1 MQSSCFTRRRP
12 GERDRPAQ
20 LICAPF
26 SCTCIISVF
35 KIWNPSNHAH
45 PTHHKQQQEVAT
57 HYIWW
62 TVWQSKCTGMNQ
74 RLRNRPLSKCLK
86 NRLSL
91 FGDKSLSPVRG
102 RKVALCE
109 KVQFELFY
117 SLGWLRKK
125 LTFSKQT
132 SQARMLQIPEVFRC
146 ASAYIVA
153 TSLIMTL
160 ETFCL
165 RGTTQLWE
173 HMAAKSATQHSE
185 LKVQNMLAWNSTH
198 CSAHLS
204 HIITEDAC
212 WRGDS
217 IISTRINRVMTLI
230 SAERWIRLCDQNLSK
245 HGKGFERWDVWYHN
259 TERY

>member
-1 MQSSCFTRRRP
+1 MQSSYFTRRRP

-26 SCTCIISVF
+26 SCILQSLESIKSCPPHQLITVDELF
-35 KIWNPSNHAH
+35 GKVNAH
-45 PTHHKQQQEVAT
+45 EW
-57 HYIWW
+57 I
-62 TVWQSKCTGMNQ
+62 
-74 RLRNRPLSKCLK
+74 RNRPLSKCLK

-132 SQARMLQIPEVFRC
+132 SQARTLQIPEVFRC

-204 HIITEDAC
+204 HLITEDAC

-217 IISTRINRVMTLI
+217 IIWTRINRVMTLI
-230 SAERWIRLCDQNLSK
+230 SAECWIRLCDQNLSK